1 MASNSPSSQIDLG
14 THVEIDL
21 LDEAGRAER
30 MAFDLAPAKL
40 AESSS
45 LFIIPRQMEQNPMT
59 ETTNRRRATSMEEFR
74 AIPRVSTEEGRNDWK
89 TFQPRPTDVFITPY
103 GKSGTTWLQ
112 QIVHGLRTRGDMDF
126 DDISRVVPWLETSY
140 DLGLDI
146 HAEQKANPRAFK
158 SHMDWHDIPK
168 GARSIV
174 SIRNP
179 KDVLVSGY
187 RFMEG
192 WWFEPGAIAIDEW
205 ARESFMNP
213 EEGKGYWNHLI
224 SWWEQREREDV
235 FLLAYEQMKRDLPG
249 TIRRVADFTGMPLD
263 DELMEIVSRQSS
275 FDFMLAHKDR
285 FDDKLMRDRSERLS
299 GLPPGS
305 DSAKV
310 RKGEVGE
317 HRQELSA
324 EIIAGLDAIWQREV
338 TPRFGFAQYED
349 LAAALAWDGKR

>member
-1 MASNSPSSQIDLG
+1 MTTTQ
-14 THVEIDL
+14 
-21 LDEAGRAER
+21 
-30 MAFDLAPAKL
+30 
-40 AESSS
+40 
-45 LFIIPRQMEQNPMT
+45 RQ
-59 ETTNRRRATSMEEFR
+59 RRATSLEELR
-74 AIPRVSTEEGRNDWK
+74 SLPSMGTEEGRNAWK
-89 TFQPRPTDVFITPY
+89 SFQPRPTDVFVTPY

-112 QIVHGLRTRGDMDF
+112 QIVHSLRTRGDMDF

-146 HAEQKANPRAFK
+146 NGEQKAKPRAFK
-158 SHMDWHDIPK
+158 SHLKWDDIPK
-168 GARSIV
+168 GGRYIV

-192 WWFEPGAIAIDEW
+192 WFVEPGAIPIDEW
-205 ARESFMNP
+205 ARESFMQP

-235 FLLAYEQMKRDLPG
+235 LLLAYEQMKRDLSG
-249 TIRRVADFTGMPLD
+249 TIERVADFIGVELD
-263 DELMEIVSRQSS
+263 DELRRIVEYNAS
-275 FDFMLAHKDR
+275 FAFMLRHKDK
-285 FDDKLMRDRSERLS
+285 FDDKLMRERSEQVV

-310 RKGEVGE
+310 RRGEVGE

-324 EIIAGLDAIWQREV
+324 EIIAGLDAIWQREIA
-338 TPRFGFAQYED
+338 PRFGFESYEAF
-349 LAAALAWDGKR
+349 AAALAWDGQ